1 MRNVLIV
8 EITRERRSEY
18 DRSSEIAFGAA
29 GRGPLA
35 GAKKRLMIL
44 FFTLS
49 LVMNS
54 INRNPEKKM
63 TDKLNKS

>member
-1 MRNVLIV
+1 MTEVARLLLGP
-8 EITRERRSEY
+8 R
-18 DRSSEIAFGAA
+18 AA